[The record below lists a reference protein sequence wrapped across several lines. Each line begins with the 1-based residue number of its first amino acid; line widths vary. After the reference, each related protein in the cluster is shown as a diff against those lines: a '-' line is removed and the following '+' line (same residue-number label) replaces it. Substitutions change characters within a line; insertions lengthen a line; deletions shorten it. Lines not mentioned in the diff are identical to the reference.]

1 MTFVA
6 ESGCILVG
14 SRTTSSHLDR
24 CFRPQTIFPFSVSI
38 IFDLIRL
45 HNLMATP
52 APFSCED
59 PAERKTNPYL
69 REGSPPGGPAKAD
82 YSRGTRPF
90 LRPPQAVRP
99 KAPRLAVRFC
109 LRPKTHKTPLP
120 AGIWDEIFKISAP
133 GNDGRRSHRRSAP
146 LKLEALRQPNQ

>member
-1 MTFVA
+1 MTV

-24 CFRPQTIFPFSVSI
+24 CFRLQTIFPLSASI

-45 HNLMATP
+45 HNLVATP
-52 APFSCED
+52 LPFSCQE
-59 PAERKTNPYL
+59 PAKRKTNPYL
-69 REGSPPGGPAKAD
+69 REGSPLEGPAKAD

-90 LRPPQAVRP
+90 LRPPQAVRAESP
-99 KAPRLAVRFC
+99 EAVRA
-109 LRPKTHKTPLP
+109 LLPAAQNHKTPLP
-120 AGIWDEIFKISAP
+120 PGIWDEIFKISAP
-133 GNDGRRSHRRSAP
+133 RNDERRSQRRSAP